1 MGKPFVFINAMMKA
15 LGSRKANKKWKKF
28 FVAKMFA
35 ARSGKSKSKLK
46 LKLKGKKS
54 KKPKTKLKLKVKGKK
69 AKKPKTKLKL
79 KVKAKKGKKRQ
90 LQTVTPQTVGVNS
103 KTGVD
108 VAKAYPDTGLA

>member
-1 MGKPFVFINAMMKA
+1 MGKV
-15 LGSRKANKKWKKF
+15 
-28 FVAKMFA
+28 
-35 ARSGKSKSKLK
+35 
-46 LKLKGKKS
+46 KGKKS

-69 AKKPKTKLKL
+69 AKKPKAKLKL

-108 VAKAYPDTGLA
+108 VAKAYPDTGLAEMKSEPASGQSSANLFKMMLALIIGLWTIMF